1 MKFMKWVPTVTVTVN
16 VHRNCGS
23 QKSLVTDR
31 FDHQTFAFHT
41 YLTLAYSHTCITIP
55 SLESLFKIKKKKIG
69 SLKFL
74 MNFGILPTICWMET
88 PR

>member
-1 MKFMKWVPTVTVTVN
+1 MKFMKWVPTVTVN

-31 FDHQTFAFHT
+31 FDHQTFASHT

-55 SLESLFKIKKKKIG
+55 SLESLFKIKNKKNRFFEISNEFWDTAHNLLDG
-69 SLKFL
+69 
-74 MNFGILPTICWMET
+74 NT
-88 PR
+88 